1 MKKYIVLILAI
12 ISMIYVFTSVKA
24 EDTIIPDE
32 AIRFRVIANSNT
44 IYDQNIKVQLKNVVQ
59 NKIFELTKGTETIE
73 ETRKILKD
81 NIDLLKN
88 YFDILNE
95 REKEVII
102 KRYGLFDT
110 DELTKETLKNL
121 GYDKDYKINYGY
133 NYFPKKKYKSVTY
146 KEGMYESLVITLGT
160 GEGDNWWCVLFPP
173 LCLVEAD
180 ESTTS
185 DAEYTFFIK
194 EIIDKYTK

>member
-1 MKKYIVLILAI
+1 MKKYIILILAI

-81 NIDLLKN
+81 NIDLLDN
-88 YFDILNE
+88 
-95 REKEVII
+95 
-102 KRYGLFDT
+102 
-110 DELTKETLKNL
+110 LTKETLKNL

-146 KEGMYESLVITLGT
+146 KEGIYESLVITLGT

>member
-73 ETRKILKD
+73 ETRKILKY
-81 NIDLLKN
+81 NID
-88 YFDILNE
+88 
-95 REKEVII
+95 
-102 KRYGLFDT
+102 
-110 DELTKETLKNL
+110 L

>member
-1 MKKYIVLILAI
+1 MYDITAYLNN
-12 ISMIYVFTSVKA
+12 TS
-24 EDTIIPDE
+24 
-32 AIRFRVIANSNT
+32 NH
-44 IYDQNIKVQLKNVVQ
+44 L
-59 NKIFELTKGTETIE
+59 L
-73 ETRKILKD
+73 D
-81 NIDLLKN
+81 N
-88 YFDILNE
+88 
-95 REKEVII
+95 
-102 KRYGLFDT
+102 
-110 DELTKETLKNL
+110 LTKETLKNL

-180 ESTTS
+180 ESTVG

>member
-1 MKKYIVLILAI
+1 MKKYIILILAI

-81 NIDLLKN
+81 NIDLLDN
-88 YFDILNE
+88 
-95 REKEVII
+95 
-102 KRYGLFDT
+102 
-110 DELTKETLKNL
+110 LTKETLKNL

-173 LCLVEAD
+173 LC
-180 ESTTS
+180 
-185 DAEYTFFIK
+185 
-194 EIIDKYTK
+194 

>member
-1 MKKYIVLILAI
+1 MKKIITIIVLIIL
-12 ISMIYVFTSVKA
+12 MIVTMSKEEEV
-24 EDTIIPDE
+24 IIPKD

-44 IYDQNIKVQLKNVVQ
+44 IYDQNIKVQLKNVVH

-73 ETRKILKD
+73 ETRNILKD
-81 NIDLLKN
+81 NIDLLDN
-88 YFDILNE
+88 
-95 REKEVII
+95 
-102 KRYGLFDT
+102 
-110 DELTKETLKNL
+110 LTKETLKNL

>member
-1 MKKYIVLILAI
+1 MKKYIILILAI

-81 NIDLLKN
+81 NIDLLDN
-88 YFDILNE
+88 
-95 REKEVII
+95 
-102 KRYGLFDT
+102 
-110 DELTKETLKNL
+110 LTKETLKNL
-121 GYDKDYKINYGY
+121 SIC
-133 NYFPKKKYKSVTY
+133 KK
-146 KEGMYESLVITLGT
+146 
-160 GEGDNWWCVLFPP
+160 N
-173 LCLVEAD
+173 
-180 ESTTS
+180 
-185 DAEYTFFIK
+185 
-194 EIIDKYTK
+194 YTKLFLMLQLGK